1 MYRTTG
7 RKLIKR
13 IYIVNEIKITQN
25 NIGAIKVDIDQSVSL
40 IQIIVNT

>member
-13 IYIVNEIKITQN
+13 IYIVKKIKITQN
-25 NIGAIKVDIDQSVSL
+25 NIGAIKVDID
-40 IQIIVNT
+40 